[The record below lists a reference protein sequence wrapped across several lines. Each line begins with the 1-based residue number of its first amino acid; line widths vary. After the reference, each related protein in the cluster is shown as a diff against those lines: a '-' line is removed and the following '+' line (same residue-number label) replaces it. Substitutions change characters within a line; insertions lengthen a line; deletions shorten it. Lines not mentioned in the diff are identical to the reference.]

1 MRRWLSVSPVIA
13 VAAAAAL
20 GVSFAGAQTAPPPAK
35 PAGQCFA
42 MRDWRGWKASPDSKA
57 LYIRTGVNEVYRL
70 DLDFACPEL
79 QGPDPRLITR
89 GRGDSDFVCS
99 PLDLDLSVRIAPGF
113 SSPCQV
119 KSISLLTPDQ
129 VAALPPK
136 LKP

>member
-79 QGPDPRLITR
+79 QGPPDHTGPRRQRLCVQPAGPGPQRPHRAGLFLALSGQVDQPPDP
-89 GRGDSDFVCS
+89 
-99 PLDLDLSVRIAPGF
+99 
-113 SSPCQV
+113 
-119 KSISLLTPDQ
+119 
-129 VAALPPK
+129 
-136 LKP
+136 